1 MMMFK
6 RASKSNAD
14 FIREE
19 LERQALKEDTIN
31 LYPDKDVD
39 LNHDF
44 DVYDTYYTKKDK
56 AVVDKDILNNFSE
69 QVRTDLLTKCL
80 YDGMLK
86 KVLKEQYAN
95 KHEKALAKNLVK
107 NFIKEHGTINLINSF
122 KNKSVYLNEWYEDIV
137 AYHDAIME
145 QATAVAVS
153 VGIPEK
159 NIFEI
164 EDKTIKD
171 FIIDTKDTIP
181 HDITKIITNR
191 VEDAVSDFVDSN
203 KKQKEELRQ
212 VYEKAK
218 QKLDTIDDMDNTINS
233 NDPLMQDFNGDPNTE
248 LDPKYNVQQ
257 EAVRMIR
264 SKQRSF
270 REQAKNV
277 FSVMTDNTL
286 EVIHRNQ
293 IIKEAYTT
301 GLNNRIDFQKLVNDT
316 KVMYSFMECVNTLGI
331 VDLDENEIASI
342 LNKMK
347 NSIREDN
354 SVPSTGN
361 TPSTPSAPT
370 PAPKSSGTMSVNT
383 PSSTS
388 APAISTTSG
397 THVTPPTS
405 PSSTPSNS
413 TTPVNNSTPGM
424 M

>member
-1 MMMFK
+1 MFK

-56 AVVDKDILNNFSE
+56 AFVDKDILNNFSE

-203 KKQKEELRQ
+203 KKQKEELRR

-218 QKLDTIDDMDNTINS
+218 QKLDTIDDIDNTINS

-277 FSVMTDNTL
+277 FSIMTDNTL

-354 SVPSTGN
+354 SVPG
-361 TPSTPSAPT
+361 STPSAPT
-370 PAPKSSGTMSVNT
+370 AAPKSSGTMSVNT

-397 THVTPPTS
+397 THTTPPTS

>member
-44 DVYDTYYTKKDK
+44 DVYDTYYAKKDK

-153 VGIPEK
+153 IGIPEK

-203 KKQKEELRQ
+203 KKQKEELRK

-354 SVPSTGN
+354 SVPSS

-370 PAPKSSGTMSVNT
+370 PAPKTSGTMSVNT

-397 THVTPPTS
+397 THTTPPTS

>member
-86 KVLKEQYAN
+86 KVLKEQYSN

-153 VGIPEK
+153 IGIPEK

-181 HDITKIITNR
+181 NDITKIITNR

-203 KKQKEELRQ
+203 KKQKEELRK

-248 LDPKYNVQQ
+248 LDPKYNIQQ

-277 FSVMTDNTL
+277 FSIMTDNTL

-301 GLNNRIDFQKLVNDT
+301 GLNNRIDFQK
-316 KVMYSFMECVNTLGI
+316 
-331 VDLDENEIASI
+331 
-342 LNKMK
+342 
-347 NSIREDN
+347 
-354 SVPSTGN
+354 
-361 TPSTPSAPT
+361 
-370 PAPKSSGTMSVNT
+370 
-383 PSSTS
+383 
-388 APAISTTSG
+388 
-397 THVTPPTS
+397 
-405 PSSTPSNS
+405 
-413 TTPVNNSTPGM
+413 
-424 M
+424 

>member
-56 AVVDKDILNNFSE
+56 AIVDKDILNNFSE

-203 KKQKEELRQ
+203 KKQKEELRK

-218 QKLDTIDDMDNTINS
+218 QKLDTIDNMDDTINS

-277 FSVMTDNTL
+277 FSIMTDNTL

-354 SVPSTGN
+354 SVPDSAS
-361 TPSTPSAPT
+361 STPTA
-370 PAPKSSGTMSVNT
+370 APKSSGTMSVNT

-397 THVTPPTS
+397 THTTPPTS

>member
-69 QVRTDLLTKCL
+69 QVRADLLTKCL

-137 AYHDAIME
+137 TYHDAIME

-203 KKQKEELRQ
+203 KKQKEELRK

-218 QKLDTIDDMDNTINS
+218 QKLDTIDNMDDTINS

-277 FSVMTDNTL
+277 FSIMTDNTL

-354 SVPSTGN
+354 SVANSA
-361 TPSTPSAPT
+361 PSTPTAV
-370 PAPKSSGTMSVNT
+370 PKSSGTMSVNT

-397 THVTPPTS
+397 THTTPPTS

>member
-44 DVYDTYYTKKDK
+44 DVYDTYYAKKDK

-145 QATAVAVS
+145 QATSVAVS

-181 HDITKIITNR
+181 HDITKIIANR

-203 KKQKEELRQ
+203 KKQKEELRK

-277 FSVMTDNTL
+277 FSIMTDNTL

-354 SVPSTGN
+354 SVPSS

-370 PAPKSSGTMSVNT
+370 PAPKTSGTMSVNT

-397 THVTPPTS
+397 THTTPPTS

>member
-44 DVYDTYYTKKDK
+44 DVYDTYYAKKDK

-137 AYHDAIME
+137 AYHNAIME

-203 KKQKEELRQ
+203 KTQKEELRK

-277 FSVMTDNTL
+277 FSIMTDNTL

-331 VDLDENEIASI
+331 IDLDENEIASI

-354 SVPSTGN
+354 SVTGSTS
-361 TPSTPSAPT
+361 STPTA
-370 PAPKSSGTMSVNT
+370 APKSSGTMSVNT

>member
-203 KKQKEELRQ
+203 KKQKEELRK

-277 FSVMTDNTL
+277 FSIMTDNTL

-354 SVPSTGN
+354 SVHSS
-361 TPSTPSAPT
+361 TPSTPTAV
-370 PAPKSSGTMSVNT
+370 PKTSGTMSVNT

>member
-153 VGIPEK
+153 IGIPEK

-203 KKQKEELRQ
+203 KKQKEELRK

-277 FSVMTDNTL
+277 FSIMTDNTL

-354 SVPSTGN
+354 SVPN
-361 TPSTPSAPT
+361 STPS
-370 PAPKSSGTMSVNT
+370 APKSSGTMSVNT

-397 THVTPPTS
+397 THTTPPTS

>member
-44 DVYDTYYTKKDK
+44 DVYDTYYAKKDK

-137 AYHDAIME
+137 AYHDAIIE

-203 KKQKEELRQ
+203 KKQKEELRK

-277 FSVMTDNTL
+277 FSIMTDNTL

-354 SVPSTGN
+354 SVPG
-361 TPSTPSAPT
+361 SAPT

-388 APAISTTSG
+388 TPAISTTSG
-397 THVTPPTS
+397 THTTPPTS

>member
-203 KKQKEELRQ
+203 KKQKEELRK

-218 QKLDTIDDMDNTINS
+218 QKLDTIDDIDNTINS

-277 FSVMTDNTL
+277 FSIMTDNTL

-354 SVPSTGN
+354 SVPGS
-361 TPSTPSAPT
+361 TPSTPT
-370 PAPKSSGTMSVNT
+370 PAPKTSGTMSVNT

-397 THVTPPTS
+397 THTTPPTS

>member
-277 FSVMTDNTL
+277 FSIMTDNTL

-354 SVPSTGN
+354 SVTNSA
-361 TPSTPSAPT
+361 SSAPAA
-370 PAPKSSGTMSVNT
+370 APKSSGTMSVNT

-397 THVTPPTS
+397 THTTPPTS

>member
-56 AVVDKDILNNFSE
+56 AIVDKDILNNFSE

-153 VGIPEK
+153 IGIPEK

-203 KKQKEELRQ
+203 KKQKEELRK

-218 QKLDTIDDMDNTINS
+218 QKLDTIDSMDDIINS

-277 FSVMTDNTL
+277 FSIMTDNTL

-316 KVMYSFMECVNTLGI
+316 KVMYSFMECINTLGI

-354 SVPSTGN
+354 SVADST
-361 TPSTPSAPT
+361 SSVPT
-370 PAPKSSGTMSVNT
+370 AAPKSSGTMSVNT

-397 THVTPPTS
+397 THTTPPTS

>member
-137 AYHDAIME
+137 DYHDAIME

-153 VGIPEK
+153 IGIPEK

-277 FSVMTDNTL
+277 FSIMTDNTL

-354 SVPSTGN
+354 SVPGST
-361 TPSTPSAPT
+361 SSAPT
-370 PAPKSSGTMSVNT
+370 ATTKSSGTMSVNT

-397 THVTPPTS
+397 THTTPPTS

>member
-44 DVYDTYYTKKDK
+44 DVYDTYYAKKDK

-86 KVLKEQYAN
+86 KVLKEQYTN

-203 KKQKEELRQ
+203 KKQKEELRK

-277 FSVMTDNTL
+277 FSIMTDNTL

-354 SVPSTGN
+354 SVAG
-361 TPSTPSAPT
+361 STPSAPT
-370 PAPKSSGTMSVNT
+370 SAPKSSGTMSVNT

>member
-56 AVVDKDILNNFSE
+56 AIVDKDILNNFSE
-69 QVRTDLLTKCL
+69 QVRADLLTKCL

-218 QKLDTIDDMDNTINS
+218 QRLDTIDDMDNTINS

-277 FSVMTDNTL
+277 FSIMTDNTL

-354 SVPSTGN
+354 SVPN
-361 TPSTPSAPT
+361 STPSAPT
-370 PAPKSSGTMSVNT
+370 AAPKSSGTMSVNT

-397 THVTPPTS
+397 THTTPPTS

>member
-31 LYPDKDVD
+31 LYLDKDVD

-44 DVYDTYYTKKDK
+44 DVYDTYYAKKDK

-203 KKQKEELRQ
+203 KKQKEELRK

-218 QKLDTIDDMDNTINS
+218 QKLDTIDDMDNIINS

-277 FSVMTDNTL
+277 FSIMTDNTL

-354 SVPSTGN
+354 SVTSS
-361 TPSTPSAPT
+361 TPSTPSAPI
-370 PAPKSSGTMSVNT
+370 PAPKSSGTMSINT

-397 THVTPPTS
+397 THTTPPTS

>member
-137 AYHDAIME
+137 VYHDAIME

-203 KKQKEELRQ
+203 KKQKEELRK

-277 FSVMTDNTL
+277 FSIMTDNTL

-354 SVPSTGN
+354 SVPS
-361 TPSTPSAPT
+361 STPNTPT
-370 PAPKSSGTMSVNT
+370 PAPKTSGTMSVNT

-397 THVTPPTS
+397 THTTPPTS

>member
-44 DVYDTYYTKKDK
+44 DVYNTYYAKKDK

-153 VGIPEK
+153 IGIPEK

-203 KKQKEELRQ
+203 KKQKEELRK

-277 FSVMTDNTL
+277 FSIMTDNTL

-316 KVMYSFMECVNTLGI
+316 KVIYSFMECVNTLGI

-354 SVPSTGN
+354 SVPSGT
-361 TPSTPSAPT
+361 SSAPT
-370 PAPKSSGTMSVNT
+370 TPSKTSGTMSVNT

-397 THVTPPTS
+397 THTTPPTS

>member
-122 KNKSVYLNEWYEDIV
+122 KNKSIYLNEWYEDIV

-153 VGIPEK
+153 IGIPEK

-203 KKQKEELRQ
+203 KKQKEELRK

-277 FSVMTDNTL
+277 FSIMTDNTL

-342 LNKMK
+342 LNQMK

-354 SVPSTGN
+354 SVPSS

-370 PAPKSSGTMSVNT
+370 PAPKSSGTMSINT

-397 THVTPPTS
+397 THATPPTS

>member
-203 KKQKEELRQ
+203 KKQKEELRK

-354 SVPSTGN
+354 SVPGDTNS
-361 TPSTPSAPT
+361 SS
-370 PAPKSSGTMSVNT
+370 PAPKTSGTMSVST

-397 THVTPPTS
+397 THTTPPTS

>member
-191 VEDAVSDFVDSN
+191 IEDAVSDFVDSN
-203 KKQKEELRQ
+203 KKQKEELRK

-277 FSVMTDNTL
+277 FSIMTDNTL

-354 SVPSTGN
+354 SVPNS
-361 TPSTPSAPT
+361 TPSTPTS
-370 PAPKSSGTMSVNT
+370 APKSSGTMSVNT

-388 APAISTTSG
+388 VPSISTTSG

>member
-203 KKQKEELRQ
+203 KKQKEELRK

-277 FSVMTDNTL
+277 FSIMTDNTL

-354 SVPSTGN
+354 SVTNSA
-361 TPSTPSAPT
+361 SSAPT
-370 PAPKSSGTMSVNT
+370 AAPKSSGTMSVNT

>member
-44 DVYDTYYTKKDK
+44 DVYDTYYAKKDK

-153 VGIPEK
+153 IGIPEK

-203 KKQKEELRQ
+203 KKQKEELRK

-277 FSVMTDNTL
+277 FSIMTDNTL

-354 SVPSTGN
+354 SVPSSAPN
-361 TPSTPSAPT
+361 TPSTPT

-397 THVTPPTS
+397 THATPPTS

-424 M
+424 I

>member
-44 DVYDTYYTKKDK
+44 DVYDTYYAKKDK

-277 FSVMTDNTL
+277 FSIMTDNTL

-354 SVPSTGN
+354 SVAGDTNS
-361 TPSTPSAPT
+361 SS
-370 PAPKSSGTMSVNT
+370 PAPKTSGTMSVNT

>member
-203 KKQKEELRQ
+203 KKQKEELRK

-277 FSVMTDNTL
+277 FSIMTDNTL

-354 SVPSTGN
+354 SVPG
-361 TPSTPSAPT
+361 SAPT

-388 APAISTTSG
+388 TPAISTTSG
-397 THVTPPTS
+397 THTTPPTS

>member
-56 AVVDKDILNNFSE
+56 AIVDKDILNNFSE
-69 QVRTDLLTKCL
+69 QVRADLLTKCL

-164 EDKTIKD
+164 EDETIKD

-203 KKQKEELRQ
+203 KKQKEELRK

-218 QKLDTIDDMDNTINS
+218 QKLDTIDNMDDTINS

-301 GLNNRIDFQKLVNDT
+301 GLNNHIDFQKLVNDT

-331 VDLDENEIASI
+331 IDLDESEIASI

-354 SVPSTGN
+354 SVPSS
-361 TPSTPSAPT
+361 TPSTPST
-370 PAPKSSGTMSVNT
+370 PASTPKSSGTMSVNT

-388 APAISTTSG
+388 TPAISTTSG
-397 THVTPPTS
+397 THTTPPTS

>member
-56 AVVDKDILNNFSE
+56 AIVDKDILNNFSE

-122 KNKSVYLNEWYEDIV
+122 KNKSIYLNEWYEDIV

-203 KKQKEELRQ
+203 KKQKEELRK

-218 QKLDTIDDMDNTINS
+218 QKLDTIDDMDNTINF
-233 NDPLMQDFNGDPNTE
+233 NDPLMQDFNGDPNAE

-277 FSVMTDNTL
+277 FSIMTDNTL

-354 SVPSTGN
+354 SVDNS
-361 TPSTPSAPT
+361 TPSTPTAT
-370 PAPKSSGTMSVNT
+370 PKSSGTMSVNT

-397 THVTPPTS
+397 THTTPPTS

>member
-1 MMMFK
+1 
-6 RASKSNAD
+6 
-14 FIREE
+14 
-19 LERQALKEDTIN
+19 
-31 LYPDKDVD
+31 
-39 LNHDF
+39 
-44 DVYDTYYTKKDK
+44 
-56 AVVDKDILNNFSE
+56 
-69 QVRTDLLTKCL
+69 
-80 YDGMLK
+80 
-86 KVLKEQYAN
+86 
-95 KHEKALAKNLVK
+95 
-107 NFIKEHGTINLINSF
+107 
-122 KNKSVYLNEWYEDIV
+122 
-137 AYHDAIME
+137 
-145 QATAVAVS
+145 
-153 VGIPEK
+153 
-159 NIFEI
+159 
-164 EDKTIKD
+164 
-171 FIIDTKDTIP
+171 
-181 HDITKIITNR
+181 
-191 VEDAVSDFVDSN
+191 
-203 KKQKEELRQ
+203 
-212 VYEKAK
+212 
-218 QKLDTIDDMDNTINS
+218 MDNTINS

-277 FSVMTDNTL
+277 FSIMTDNTL

-354 SVPSTGN
+354 SVPGDTNS
-361 TPSTPSAPT
+361 SS
-370 PAPKSSGTMSVNT
+370 PASKTSGTMSVNT

-397 THVTPPTS
+397 THTTPPTS

>member
-203 KKQKEELRQ
+203 KKQKEELRK

-218 QKLDTIDDMDNTINS
+218 QKLDTIDNMDDTINS

-354 SVPSTGN
+354 SVPNS
-361 TPSTPSAPT
+361 TPSTPTS
-370 PAPKSSGTMSVNT
+370 APKSSGTMSVNT

-397 THVTPPTS
+397 THTTPPTS

>member
-153 VGIPEK
+153 IGIPEK

-203 KKQKEELRQ
+203 KKQKEELRK

-277 FSVMTDNTL
+277 FSIMTDNTL

-301 GLNNRIDFQKLVNDT
+301 GLNNHIDFQKLVNDT

-354 SVPSTGN
+354 SVPNS
-361 TPSTPSAPT
+361 TPSTPTA
-370 PAPKSSGTMSVNT
+370 APKSSGTMSVNT

-397 THVTPPTS
+397 THTAPPTS

>member
-44 DVYDTYYTKKDK
+44 DVYDTYYAKKDK

-137 AYHDAIME
+137 VYHDAIME

-203 KKQKEELRQ
+203 KKQKEELRK

-277 FSVMTDNTL
+277 FSIMTDNTL

-354 SVPSTGN
+354 SIPGSA
-361 TPSTPSAPT
+361 SSAPT
-370 PAPKSSGTMSVNT
+370 AAPKSSGTMSVNT

-397 THVTPPTS
+397 THTTPPTS

>member
-107 NFIKEHGTINLINSF
+107 NFIKERGTINLINSF

-203 KKQKEELRQ
+203 KKQKEELRK

-277 FSVMTDNTL
+277 FSIMTDNTL

-331 VDLDENEIASI
+331 VDLDESEIASI

-354 SVPSTGN
+354 SVPGDTNS
-361 TPSTPSAPT
+361 SS
-370 PAPKSSGTMSVNT
+370 PAPKTSGTMSVNT

-397 THVTPPTS
+397 THTTPPTS

>member
-153 VGIPEK
+153 IGIPEK

-203 KKQKEELRQ
+203 KKQKEELRK

-218 QKLDTIDDMDNTINS
+218 QKLDTIDNMDDTINS

-354 SVPSTGN
+354 SVPSGT
-361 TPSTPSAPT
+361 SSAPT
-370 PAPKSSGTMSVNT
+370 TPSKTSGTMSVNT

-397 THVTPPTS
+397 THTTPPTS